1 MLELGADRQLAT
13 DEVSVSEE
21 SVEVQSGVGEDA
33 SGVVD
38 QGDSS
43 LEARGQG

>member
-1 MLELGADRQLAT
+1 MLELGADRKLAA

-21 SVEVQSGVGEDA
+21 GVEVQSGVGEDA

-43 LEARGQG
+43 LKAGGQG